1 MLASGAWAQEVVT
14 SFGPADTTDFG
25 VWYRNDVRVGGT
37 ADTVD
42 LTGLGGDLEN
52 GQPLPIGAA
61 LLTTDFT
68 NEAKAEVGVADGYGT
83 AEDILA
89 SLQLFYSYFKASNPG
104 QIAFAAPSIKLTF
117 VNDDCVDSAGDCYG
131 TLTYEPYWNQP
142 GSVGAV
148 GSVPLDQWVDVSI
161 DGDSGVFWWSG
172 GFGQPNSFGGPPLLT
187 LNDWLAEFSD
197 DFPGSTLLLVSI
209 GVGSF
214 NQGQIGYFDD
224 VEIVHDDYQAAYD
237 FEPAIGPPE
246 DKDACKNG
254 GWMTFNNPSFR
265 NQGDCVS
272 FVVSNG
278 KAQRQN

>member
-1 MLASGAWAQEVVT
+1 
-14 SFGPADTTDFG
+14 
-25 VWYRNDVRVGGT
+25 
-37 ADTVD
+37 
-42 LTGLGGDLEN
+42 
-52 GQPLPIGAA
+52 
-61 LLTTDFT
+61 
-68 NEAKAEVGVADGYGT
+68 
-83 AEDILA
+83 
-89 SLQLFYSYFKASNPG
+89 
-104 QIAFAAPSIKLTF
+104 
-117 VNDDCVDSAGDCYG
+117 
-131 TLTYEPYWNQP
+131 
-142 GSVGAV
+142 
-148 GSVPLDQWVDVSI
+148 
-161 DGDSGVFWWSG
+161 
-172 GFGQPNSFGGPPLLT
+172 

-278 KAQRQN
+278 KAKRQS

>member
-1 MLASGAWAQEVVT
+1 MTSLEALLAARLAAQL
-14 SFGPADTTDFG
+14 GDPA
-25 VWYRNDVRVGGT
+25 T
-37 ADTVD
+37 A
-42 LTGLGGDLEN
+42 
-52 GQPLPIGAA
+52 AA
-61 LLTTDFT
+61 LARTLLEIGLTWRAPTVAP
-68 NEAKAEVGVADGYGT
+68 EAIRT
-83 AEDILA
+83 I
-89 SLQLFYSYFKASNPG
+89 
-104 QIAFAAPSIKLTF
+104 IAFTFGNRMAPSGNRTPGP
-117 VNDDCVDSAGDCYG
+117 VNQALADLALRLHEATGANDCYG

-161 DGDSGVFWWSG
+161 DADSGVFWWSG

-187 LNDWLAEFSD
+187 LNDWVGEFSD

-278 KAQRQN
+278 KAKRQS